1 MRGERCVASFAVRAQ
16 RNVEPIGGQLI
27 FQPLRPFDQAGGF
40 CECVFQAELPGIVGP
55 LQPIKIDMPEFALR
69 AFIGLHQCI
78 SWAGRFFRLTGP
90 GFDGAAGERG
100 FAGAKIAAKA
110 NNVAR
115 LEHCT

>member
-1 MRGERCVASFAVRAQ
+1 MRGERCVASVALRAQ

-27 FQPLRPFDQAGGF
+27 FEPLRPFDEAGGF
-40 CECVFQAELPGIVGP
+40 CECVFQAELPRVVRA
-55 LQPIKIDMPEFALR
+55 LQPIQIDVPEFALR
-69 AFIGLHQCI
+69 ALIGLHQGI
-78 SWAGRFFRLTGP
+78 SWAGRFFRLTSP